1 MTLTLKTHHPNI
13 PKALHQACVLFLV
26 LVSGVLVPEV
36 KAQEDKAQPPT
47 EVIKVYSNLV
57 SVPVIVSD
65 RNGRYIAG
73 LKEEDFKLYDNSA
86 QQKLAYFDSAEAPLN
101 VALLLDTSRS
111 TEGVIDEIRKAA
123 KDFIKD
129 LRPQDRAMIVS
140 FDYGVHKLSS
150 LTSDRK
156 VLERA
161 IKEAQVPEY
170 FGTLLNDALYDV
182 IDRDLRPVNGR
193 KAIVL
198 LTDGRDAGSRVS
210 ADEVL
215 SYATESDA
223 MIYSIYYEPSPG
235 RGRDRPFRR
244 GRGIFGGA
252 IPDRRE
258 RFPRQRGPRAQ
269 QRRDRQELKGE
280 FAIEFLN
287 RLSEVS
293 AGRFYESE
301 TTDLKKTFVLIAE
314 ELRNQYRL
322 GFYPDEL
329 ARDGSLHQLRVK
341 VDKPDIAVR
350 ARTQY
355 RADELSS
362 SRKD

>member
-1 MTLTLKTHHPNI
+1 
-13 PKALHQACVLFLV
+13 
-26 LVSGVLVPEV
+26 
-36 KAQEDKAQPPT
+36 
-47 EVIKVYSNLV
+47 
-57 SVPVIVSD
+57 
-65 RNGRYIAG
+65 
-73 LKEEDFKLYDNSA
+73 
-86 QQKLAYFDSAEAPLN
+86 
-101 VALLLDTSRS
+101 
-111 TEGVIDEIRKAA
+111 
-123 KDFIKD
+123 
-129 LRPQDRAMIVS
+129 MIVS
-140 FDYGVHKLSS
+140 FDYAVNKLSS

-156 VLERA
+156 LLERA
-161 IKEAQVPEY
+161 IKDAHVGEY
-170 FGTLLNDALYDV
+170 FGTLLNDALFDV
-182 IDRDLRPVNGR
+182 IDRDLKPVNGR

-198 LTDGRDAGSRVS
+198 LTDGRDAGSHAS
-210 ADEVL
+210 EDQVL

-223 MIYSIYYEPSPG
+223 MIYSIYYEPAMM
-235 RGRDRPFRR
+235 RGRNRPFRR

-252 IPDRRE
+252 IPDRQK
-258 RFPRQRGPRAQ
+258 RFPRQGGPGAE
-269 QRRDRQELKGE
+269 QRRNRQERRGE
-280 FAIEFLN
+280 LAIEYLT
-287 RLSEVS
+287 RLSEIS

-355 RADELSS
+355 RADDPNS

>member
-1 MTLTLKTHHPNI
+1 MPLTLKTHNSLI
-13 PKALHQACVLFLV
+13 SRAGVFAGGALFLV
-26 LVSGVLVPEV
+26 ILGTLMLPVEV
-36 KAQEDKAQPPT
+36 KAQDDKAQTPT

-65 RNGRYIAG
+65 RNGRYISG
-73 LKEEDFKLYDNSA
+73 LKEEDFKLYDNTA
-86 QQKLAYFDSAEAPLN
+86 QQKLAYFDAAEAPLN

-161 IKEAQVPEY
+161 IKDAHVGEY
-170 FGTLLNDALYDV
+170 IGTLLNDALFDV
-182 IDRDLRPVNGR
+182 IDRDLKPVNGR

-210 ADEVL
+210 QDQVL

-223 MIYSIYYEPSPG
+223 MIYSIYYASSPM

-244 GRGIFGGA
+244 RGGIFGGRGQ
-252 IPDRRE
+252 D
-258 RFPRQRGPRAQ
+258 RFPRQGGPRAQ
-269 QRRDRQELKGE
+269 QRRDRQELRGE
-280 FAIEFLN
+280 FAIEYLT
-287 RLSEVS
+287 RLSEIS

-350 ARTQY
+350 ARPQY
-355 RADELSS
+355 RADELGS
-362 SRKD
+362 SRKN